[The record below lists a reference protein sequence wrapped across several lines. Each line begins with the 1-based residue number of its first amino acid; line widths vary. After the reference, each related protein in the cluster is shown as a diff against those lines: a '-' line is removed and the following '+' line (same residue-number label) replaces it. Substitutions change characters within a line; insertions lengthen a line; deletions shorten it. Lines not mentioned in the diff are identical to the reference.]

1 MKPSILHRLAAL
13 CLATGLAAPAARAQF
28 VIAKVGGGLS
38 KTYSSTRVVG
48 SYKLGLAY
56 EYEVGGNWSLEAGA
70 YYHGK
75 GYKEHNEWVPL
86 TDEQGQPV
94 MDEAGQPR
102 YGKMN
107 RSVSAQ
113 YVAVPVLAHYYM
125 PVADRKY
132 VVWSFGPYLAVGVGG
147 KDKYRGDATQTDI
160 SARYYHDDH
169 TFSVSGTHRF
179 DVGAEVGVGYQWMQQ
194 LTVGLEAD
202 LGLLRLRPGRRN
214 VGALVTLAYRFRT
227 DGD

>member
-1 MKPSILHRLAAL
+1 MLPV
-13 CLATGLAAPAARAQF
+13 RAQF
-28 VIAKVGGGLS
+28 LVAKVGGGLT

-86 TDEQGQPV
+86 VDEDGLPV
-94 MDEAGQPR
+94 LDEAGQVR

-107 RSVSAQ
+107 RTVSAQ
-113 YVAVPVLAHYYM
+113 YVAVPLLAHYYL
-125 PVADRKY
+125 PVGTRKY
-132 VVWSFGPYLAVGVGG
+132 VVLSAGPYAALGVGG
-147 KDKYRGDATQTDI
+147 KDKYRGDATQSEI
-160 SARYYHDDH
+160 SARYYHDDP

-179 DVGAEVGVGYQWMQQ
+179 DLGAEVGIGYQWTQQ
-194 LTVGLEAD
+194 FTLGLEAD
-202 LGLLRLRPGRRN
+202 LGFLKLRPGRRN
-214 VGALVTLAYRFRT
+214 AGALVTLAYRFRT